1 MDSEFGVCSMS
12 AKLRRVAIRQPS
24 AILSADIDEWH
35 YAKPLNQQV
44 LLQQFSNFVSLLE
57 TSGTEILWL
66 DDEDDGFQRPF
77 DRTVT
82 SCNYPDGYKRITLSF
97 SLWDS
102 WLDSEYYFLNDKLF
116 FVYEDK
122 ILNFEHGRAYFLNTN
137 KSHTLFSYGDSY
149 MVVLNVDCND
159 ETKEIL
165 CKNFQ
170 VI

>member
-1 MDSEFGVCSMS
+1 M
-12 AKLRRVAIRQPS
+12 
-24 AILSADIDEWH
+24 
-35 YAKPLNQQV
+35 
-44 LLQQFSNFVSLLE
+44 
-57 TSGTEILWL
+57 
-66 DDEDDGFQRPF
+66 
-77 DRTVT
+77 
-82 SCNYPDGYKRITLSF
+82 
-97 SLWDS
+97 
-102 WLDSEYYFLNDKLF
+102 
-116 FVYEDK
+116 YEDK